1 MDSSRCYKEQGTSGW
16 TAPEVFHSS
25 SGYSYP
31 SDVFSLAFIICD
43 AFCSGFDNPLV
54 GMEPDRYVAAL
65 RGGTRPSM
73 PESDGSGINKLVA
86 FMWRF
91 EEKGR
96 PTAKQVEERLR
107 DVMINNKTA

>member
-1 MDSSRCYKEQGTSGW
+1 M
-16 TAPEVFHSS
+16 FHSS